1 VSQRRRYHDVVAT
14 LKERGFVYQTTA
26 FTHESDPS
34 DASAGGAAKGSVYV
48 GFDPTA
54 ESLHVGNLL
63 GLLALL
69 HFQRAG
75 HRPIA
80 LVGGATGR
88 IGDPSG
94 RATERSLLDEATLE
108 RNVRGIESCL
118 RLLDTEGGPA
128 FKIVNNFDWYRD
140 MNVLSFLRDV
150 GKHFRLGTMLSKE
163 SVRSRMERDDNAG
176 MSFTE
181 FSYQALQGYDFLNL
195 YRTEG
200 CRLQLGGSDQ
210 WGNITAGCDL
220 IRKVEG
226 VEAHGVT
233 IPLLTTSTGE
243 KVGKSAGNAAV
254 WLCPTRTSHYEFY
267 QYFRNTRDADIRR
280 FLKLF
285 TLLPLSQI
293 EEIAHAHDQ
302 RPEEHSGQNVLA
314 AEITRLVRGEHG
326 LRTALKATGVMFGD
340 EPVDSLPPSE
350 LLAVMKDVPSVT
362 LPRSAVVGQPLVGI
376 MVACRVTT
384 SKGEARRLVKGGGVY
399 VNSKRVPSDDYQ
411 LAPEDV
417 LGDSLC
423 VLRVGKKSYFL
434 VKTTTPH
441 C

>member
-1 VSQRRRYHDVVAT
+1 MVKS
-14 LKERGFVYQTTA
+14 LEERGFIYQTTFSSA
-26 FTHESDPS
+26 APAG
-34 DASAGGAAKGSVYV
+34 ASPTSAAAGEGKGSVYV

-94 RATERSLLDEATLE
+94 RATERALLDEATLE

-118 RLLDTEGGPA
+118 RQLDTEGGPA
-128 FKIVNNFDWYRD
+128 FEIVNNFDWYRG

-150 GKHFRLGTMLSKE
+150 GKHFRLGTMLAKE
-163 SVRSRMERDDNAG
+163 SVRSRMDRDDNEG

-181 FSYQALQGYDFLNL
+181 FSYQVLQGYDFLNL

-243 KVGKSAGNAAV
+243 EVGKSAGNAAV

-267 QYFRNTRDADIRR
+267 QYFRNTRDADLRR

-285 TLLPLSQI
+285 TLLPLPRI
-293 EEIAHAHDQ
+293 EEIAQAHDL
-302 RPEEHSGQNVLA
+302 RPEEHAGQKVLA
-314 AEITRLVRGEHG
+314 EEVTRLVRGEQG
-326 LRTALKATGVMFGD
+326 LHTALKATRVMFGD

-350 LLAVMKDVPSVT
+350 LLAVLKDVPSVT
-362 LPRSAVVGQPLVGI
+362 LPRSSVVGQPLSGL
-376 MVACRVTT
+376 MVACRATA

-399 VNSKRVPSDDYQ
+399 VNSKRVPNDDYQ
-411 LAPEDV
+411 VGPDDV
-417 LGDSLC
+417 LGDALC

-434 VKTTTPH
+434 VKLTPQ
-441 C
+441 